1 MFMNPGTI
9 LILIIFSHL
18 CHSLEDNIL
27 EPWKV
32 YVVKSFG
39 IFYVTRPQP
48 SGALQP
54 MRESEISLPL
64 TWSCCYGSPHSNGI
78 RMWVTEKLFG

>member
-1 MFMNPGTI
+1 MNPDII
-9 LILIIFSHL
+9 LILVIFSRL
-18 CHSLEDNIL
+18 CHSLDNHIL
-27 EPWKV
+27 ESRKV
-32 YVVKSFG
+32 YLVKSFG

-64 TWSCCYGSPHSNGI
+64 TWACCYGSSHSNGI
-78 RMWVTEKLFG
+78 CMWVTEKLFG

>member
-1 MFMNPGTI
+1 MNPDII
-9 LILIIFSHL
+9 LILVIFSRL
-18 CHSLEDNIL
+18 CHSLDNHIL
-27 EPWKV
+27 EPRKV
-32 YVVKSFG
+32 YLVKSFG

-64 TWSCCYGSPHSNGI
+64 TWACCYGSSHSTGI
-78 RMWVTEKLFG
+78 CMWVTEKLFS

>member
-1 MFMNPGTI
+1 MNPDII
-9 LILIIFSHL
+9 LILVIFSRL
-18 CHSLEDNIL
+18 CHSLDNHIL

-32 YVVKSFG
+32 YLVKSFG

-64 TWSCCYGSPHSNGI
+64 TWACCYGSSHSTGI
-78 RMWVTEKLFG
+78 CMWVTEKLFG